1 MANKVL
7 FYRGLYKNYDAATMA
22 GAIYFATDLGEIWI
36 DGKRYGNDNQK
47 VVQDVHIED
56 GNLVVTYNT
65 YTENKQDISLIS
77 VSEIMNSFSE
87 ATTESAGLMS
97 AEDKAALEELK
108 NNPVEAVYVPNE
120 SLLSV
125 TSAEHG
131 ALSARTGQE
140 FKDAGLSFSEMFD
153 AILFPTINPEIT
165 NPSAS
170 ISVSDSDK
178 NVEVGATLPTYTVT
192 YDDGEVK
199 LNGVVQYES
208 YAGAKTK
215 ETVTLTDSLVAG
227 SSKMPAK
234 SVTYSAVVEYAAGTN
249 QPMTNKNVAYGS
261 VCEAGSVSATVT
273 VYPYYVYY
281 ATTNTDSV
289 DAVAQSVLKNSGISS
304 VTTPELTLNPH
315 TAETPQTLKL
325 PVRTMTKL
333 QMYNTVAGKYEEV
346 SFTDWTLSSETIN
359 EVSYNVYTYSG
370 DPRGSV
376 KVKVTF

>member
-1 MANKVL
+1 
-7 FYRGLYKNYDAATMA
+7 
-22 GAIYFATDLGEIWI
+22 
-36 DGKRYGNDNQK
+36 
-47 VVQDVHIED
+47 
-56 GNLVVTYNT
+56 
-65 YTENKQDISLIS
+65 
-77 VSEIMNSFSE
+77 
-87 ATTESAGLMS
+87 
-97 AEDKAALEELK
+97 
-108 NNPVEAVYVPNE
+108 
-120 SLLSV
+120 
-125 TSAEHG
+125 
-131 ALSARTGQE
+131 
-140 FKDAGLSFSEMFD
+140 MFD

-333 QMYNTVAGKYEEV
+333 QMYNTIAGKYEEI
-346 SFTDWTLSSETIN
+346 SFTD
-359 EVSYNVYTYSG
+359 
-370 DPRGSV
+370 
-376 KVKVTF
+376 